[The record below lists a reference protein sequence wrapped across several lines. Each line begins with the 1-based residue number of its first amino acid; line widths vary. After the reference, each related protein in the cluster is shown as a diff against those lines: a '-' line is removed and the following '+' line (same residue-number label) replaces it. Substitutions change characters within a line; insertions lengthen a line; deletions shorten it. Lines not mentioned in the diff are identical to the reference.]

1 MPNLDEKGS
10 IRDQESRYVLEVLD
24 SGIEGC
30 EVKLQAPKE
39 PNTDSKMWEP
49 VDIEQDGYFKIF
61 YESFS
66 SGLCLTAKSNDRLT
80 IEGMLM

>member
-10 IRDQESRYVLEVLD
+10 IKDQESRYVLEVLG

-30 EVKLQAPKE
+30 EVKLQAPKGTT
-39 PNTDSKMWEP
+39 TDSKMWEP
-49 VDIEQDGYFKIF
+49 VDMEKDGYFKIF

-80 IEGMLM
+80 IEGVLM

>member
-24 SGIEGC
+24 VGIEGC

-39 PNTDSKMWEP
+39 PNTNSKMWEP
-49 VDIEQDGYFKIF
+49 VDIDEDGYFKIF
-61 YESFS
+61 YECFS